1 MMIFVTY
8 DKSISDV
15 VLNQLGN
22 TIVADASRSYDRNR
36 KIYLSSLSC
45 RYLEGDIINVCGSLT
60 GGASKHTNNA
70 MMSKRELERVSHT
83 LDQQEKDL
91 NKMKSDLHT
100 LENEGREIGQLY
112 MQKQM
117 SLAKLELVVTNKKSE
132 YEVAKADYEN
142 LTHQS
147 VELDEAIKG
156 LQNNELLDRLN
167 DAKRRRDEL
176 KETIQAKRTIR
187 MG

>member
-1 MMIFVTY
+1 
-8 DKSISDV
+8 
-15 VLNQLGN
+15 
-22 TIVADASRSYDRNR
+22 
-36 KIYLSSLSC
+36 
-45 RYLEGDIINVCGSLT
+45 
-60 GGASKHTNNA
+60 
-70 MMSKRELERVSHT
+70 MSKRELERVSHT

-100 LENEGREIGQLY
+100 LENEGREIGQLLY

-147 VELDEAIKG
+147 VELDEVIKG
-156 LQNNELLDRLN
+156 TQTMNYL
-167 DAKRRRDEL
+167 
-176 KETIQAKRTIR
+176 IV
-187 MG
+187 